1 MSIPLRLTSSTA
13 LCLGLAQIPFGAL
26 AQEAVFQPEDNQ
38 EEVTVLDTV
47 VLSAEEQL
55 KQAPGVS
62 TITATDIARQPPT
75 NDLSEVIR
83 RMPGVN
89 LTGTSA
95 SGQRGNQRQIDIRG
109 MGPENT
115 LILIDGKP
123 VLSRNAV
130 RMGRA
135 GERDTRGDT
144 NWVPAEMVERIEVL
158 RGPAAARYGSGASG
172 GVVNIITKRPETMMG
187 NIGLHFGFPEDSR
200 EGGDQRANLMLGG
213 PINDVLSFRVYGNYN
228 KTDGDDPDINADAN
242 VDPDSAPPAGTEGVV
257 NKDLGALLTWDVTE
271 TQKLDFEFTFSR
283 QGNIYSGDRQLGGIN
298 DVIEELANAG
308 AETNRM
314 YRRTLSVTHTGE
326 FDFGD
331 SFSYLQWEN
340 TRNNRNLEGLAG
352 STEGAI
358 NTDETGT
365 ITLDN
370 ITAKS
375 EWNLPFN
382 IAGREQ
388 VLTLGAEFRGE
399 YMDDP
404 VSNRQAVSNANGQIP
419 GVDPVDDRDPK
430 TDQQTYGIYAESNF
444 YWTEQLILT
453 PGLRVDYNSNF
464 GTNFSPALN
473 ATYHVNDQWQ
483 VKAGIARA
491 FKAPNLFQ
499 LNPNYVYYTM
509 GNGCPTNWTNGA
521 NPGQAGCYVIGNPDL
536 EAETSVNTEVGVAY
550 NDAASGVV
558 AGLTYFHNNYKN
570 RIQSGYVPVGTSI
583 GGTTYGRVF
592 QWENIP
598 KAVVSGLEANLA
610 IPLSDTINWTT
621 NATYMLESEDKSTG
635 EPLSLVPDYT
645 INSAVDWQATEE
657 LNLIASVSWYG
668 TIDSPTKSNTTGA
681 EIENPAARR
690 PYSIA
695 NLGGTYQVRDGVMIS
710 AGITNLFNERVYR
723 EGNGTSAGA
732 NTYNEPGRAFYIGMN
747 ASF

>member
-1 MSIPLRLTSSTA
+1 MPVPLRLTSSTA
-13 LCLGLAQIPFGAL
+13 LCLGLAHFPFSAL
-26 AQEAVFQPEDNQ
+26 AQEEVFQPEDNQ
-38 EEVTVLDTV
+38 AEVTVLETV
-47 VLSAEEQL
+47 VLSAEKQL

-62 TITATDIARQPPT
+62 TITSTDLQRQPPA
-75 NDLSEVIR
+75 NDLSEIIR

-135 GERDTRGDT
+135 GERDTRGDS

-172 GVVNIITKRPETMMG
+172 GVVNIITKRPEAMMG
-187 NIGLHFGFPEDSR
+187 TIGLRFGFPEDSR
-200 EGGDQRANLMLGG
+200 EGGTQRGNLMLGG

-228 KTDGDDPDINADAN
+228 KTKADDPDINADAN
-242 VDPDSAPPAGTEGVV
+242 VNPAQVPPAGREGVV
-257 NKDLGALLTWDVTE
+257 NKDVGALLSWDVTPD
-271 TQKLDFEFTFSR
+271 QKLDFEFNFSR
-283 QGNIYSGDRQLGGIN
+283 QGNIFNGDRQLAGVN
-298 DVIEELANAG
+298 DILEELANSG
-308 AETNRM
+308 AETNRL
-314 YRRTLSVTHTGE
+314 YRRTLSVSHTGA

-352 STEGAI
+352 SSEGAI
-358 NTDETGT
+358 NTGETGT

-375 EWNLPFN
+375 EWNLPFA
-382 IAGREQ
+382 IAGRDQ

-404 VSNRQAVSNANGQIP
+404 VSNRQALVPGVQIP
-419 GVDPVDDRDPK
+419 GTDPQGERDPK

-444 YWTEQLILT
+444 YWSEQFVVT
-453 PGLRVDYNSNF
+453 PGLRADYNSNF
-464 GTNFSPALN
+464 GSNFSPSLN
-473 ATYHVNDQWQ
+473 ATYHVNDRWQ
-483 VKAGIARA
+483 LKAGVARA

-509 GNGCPTNWTNGA
+509 GNGCPADFPAQNGV
-521 NPGQAGCYVIGNPDL
+521 GCYVVGNPDL
-536 EAETSVNTEVGVAY
+536 KAETSVNTEVGVAY

-558 AGLTYFHNNYKN
+558 AGLTYFHNNYKD
-570 RIQSGYVPVGTSI
+570 RIASSRVPI
-583 GGTTYGRVF
+583 ANANPNNAGGWVL
-592 QWENIP
+592 QWDNVP
-598 KAVVSGLEANLA
+598 KAVVSGLEANFA
-610 IPLSDTINWTT
+610 MPFSDTVNFTT
-621 NATYMLESEDKSTG
+621 NATYMIESEDKSNG
-635 EPLSLVPDYT
+635 QPLSLVPDYT
-645 INSAVDWQATEE
+645 INASVDWQATDE
-657 LNLIASVSWYG
+657 LNLMASVSWYG
-668 TIDSPTKSNTTGA
+668 TIHAPTASATTGGA
-681 EIENPAARR
+681 LTNTESRR

-695 NLGGTYQVRDGVMIS
+695 NLGVTYQVRENMVING
-710 AGITNLFNERVYR
+710 GITNLLDKRIYR
-723 EGNGTSAGA
+723 EGNANAAGA
-732 NTYNEPGRAFYIGMN
+732 NTFNEPGRAFYIGMN

>member
-1 MSIPLRLTSSTA
+1 MPVPLRLTSSTA
-13 LCLGLAQIPFGAL
+13 LCLGLAHLPFSAL
-26 AQEAVFQPEDNQ
+26 AQEEVFQPEDNQ
-38 EEVTVLDTV
+38 EEVTVLETV

-55 KQAPGVS
+55 RQAPGVS
-62 TITATDIARQPPT
+62 TITATDLQRQPPA
-75 NDLSEVIR
+75 NDLSEIIR

-158 RGPAAARYGSGASG
+158 RGPAAARYGSGSSG
-172 GVVNIITKRPETMMG
+172 GVVNIITKRPEAMMG
-187 NIGLHFGFPEDSR
+187 TIGLRFGFPEDSA
-200 EGGDQRANLMLGG
+200 EGGTQRGNLMLGG

-228 KTDGDDPDINADAN
+228 KTDADDPDINADAN
-242 VDPDSAPPAGTEGVV
+242 VNPNQAPPAGREGVV
-257 NKDLGALLTWDVTE
+257 NKDVGALLSWDVTPD
-271 TQKLDFEFTFSR
+271 QKLDFEFNFSR
-283 QGNIYSGDRQLGGIN
+283 QGNIFNGDRQLAGVN
-298 DVIEELANAG
+298 DILEELANSG

-314 YRRTLSVTHTGE
+314 YRRTLSVSHTGA

-352 STEGAI
+352 SSEGAI
-358 NTDETGT
+358 NTGETGT

-375 EWNLPFN
+375 EWNLPFA
-382 IAGREQ
+382 IAGRDQ

-404 VSNRQAVSNANGQIP
+404 VSNRQGLAPGVEIP
-419 GVDPVDDRDPK
+419 GTDPQGERDPK

-444 YWTEQLILT
+444 YWSEKLILT

-464 GTNFSPALN
+464 GSNFSPALN
-473 ATYHVNDQWQ
+473 ATYHLNDRWQ

-509 GNGCPTNWTNGA
+509 GNGCPTDFPAQNGV
-521 NPGQAGCYVIGNPDL
+521 GCYVVGNPDL
-536 EAETSVNTEVGVAY
+536 KAETSVNTEVGVAY

-558 AGLTYFHNNYKN
+558 AGLTYFHNDYKD
-570 RIQSGYVPVGTSI
+570 RISSSRVPI
-583 GGTTYGRVF
+583 ANANPNNAGGWVL
-592 QWENIP
+592 QWDNVP
-598 KAVVSGLEANLA
+598 KAVVSGLEANFA
-610 IPLSDTINWTT
+610 MPFSETVNFTT
-621 NATYMLESEDKSTG
+621 NATYMIESEDKSNG
-635 EPLSLVPDYT
+635 QPLSLVPDYT
-645 INSAVDWQATEE
+645 INAAVDWQATDE
-657 LNLIASVSWYG
+657 LNLMASVSWFG
-668 TIDSPTKSNTTGA
+668 TIHAPTSSATTGGA
-681 EIENPAARR
+681 LANTESRR

-695 NLGGTYQVRDGVMIS
+695 NLGLTYQVRENMMING
-710 AGITNLFNERVYR
+710 GITNLFDKRVYR
-723 EGNGTSAGA
+723 EGNTTSAGA
-732 NTYNEPGRAFYIGMN
+732 NTFNEPGRAFYIGMN